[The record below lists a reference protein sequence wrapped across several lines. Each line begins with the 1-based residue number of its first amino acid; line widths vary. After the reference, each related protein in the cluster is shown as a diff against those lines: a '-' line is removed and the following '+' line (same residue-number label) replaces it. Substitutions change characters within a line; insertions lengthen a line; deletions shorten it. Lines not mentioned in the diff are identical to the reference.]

1 MGFFICSNAFAI
13 TEIDTHE
20 NIFVFWQSMY
30 ILQIGRPKPPLDR
43 ITLTKLAEFGN
54 KNWLSQNQMRAFG
67 QFLGENKVKIEL
79 DLQQELVQ
87 RNHILDEYYEIKA
100 LDFLNDGKLV

>member
-1 MGFFICSNAFAI
+1 
-13 TEIDTHE
+13 
-20 NIFVFWQSMY
+20 
-30 ILQIGRPKPPLDR
+30 
-43 ITLTKLAEFGN
+43 
-54 KNWLSQNQMRAFG
+54 MRAFG

-100 LDFLNDGKLV
+100 LDFLMDGKLV